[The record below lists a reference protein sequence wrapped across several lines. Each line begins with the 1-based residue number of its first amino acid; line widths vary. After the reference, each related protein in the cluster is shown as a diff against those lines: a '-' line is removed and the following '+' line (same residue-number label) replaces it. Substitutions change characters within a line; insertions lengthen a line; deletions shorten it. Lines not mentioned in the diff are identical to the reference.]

1 MKHKQIGSWNFE
13 LKQVFARKTP
23 VFGEPYTASAVITI
37 VNGEPTIELLLNK
50 SDDKFC
56 KQDLKD
62 IKDFVTSLGFE
73 KIKFVRVKS
82 TKNIHEH

>member
-1 MKHKQIGSWNFE
+1 MKTEQFGSWNFE

-37 VNGEPTIELLLNK
+37 VNGEPNIELLLNK
-50 SDDKFC
+50 SDDEFC

-62 IKDFVTSLGFE
+62 LKAFVTSLGFD
-73 KIKFVRVKS
+73 KTKFVRVKS
-82 TKNIHEH
+82 TNNIHEH